1 MHNSSSRRQTE
12 PATVHPFQVEYQ
24 SSKDRSRVSLLF
36 FIFRSLFID
45 PKYQLESRL
54 RRTGTRYVSSAHT
67 RLEYASII
75 QLLPPIIIRSGWQFP
90 RHLFFP
96 SSPSSSSSSSPSAP
110 RNPSIAPRP
119 RLFINPRSV
128 GSARAIVREEML
140 ATDQSKQQEYYGS
153 LLSLF
158 TSPLSFFLSS
168 SLHPPRWLIDFQRKL
183 SITPV
188 QGVGISALVRLS
200 PLSFFCRK
208 GRGEWIA
215 IRRLEVSRNVAR
227 FKPSGGTLSERPCA
241 GIASNVMNSILS
253 FLPQLF
259 LFFLFLCVFNHSS
272 FFAARELRSDGG
284 GLFESPSFC

>member
-140 ATDQSKQQEYYGS
+140 ATDQSKQEEYYGS

-158 TSPLSFFLSS
+158 TSPLSL
-168 SLHPPRWLIDFQRKL
+168 SLHLFIQ
-183 SITPV
+183 
-188 QGVGISALVRLS
+188 LV
-200 PLSFFCRK
+200 
-208 GRGEWIA
+208 
-215 IRRLEVSRNVAR
+215 
-227 FKPSGGTLSERPCA
+227 
-241 GIASNVMNSILS
+241 
-253 FLPQLF
+253 
-259 LFFLFLCVFNHSS
+259 
-272 FFAARELRSDGG
+272 D
-284 GLFESPSFC
+284 